1 MNKST
6 EIFDNKLNKI
16 EHYQKFPS
24 MLPFIGKNYGK
35 NNSRKIMLI
44 AESHYLPPKS
54 TISKNPENWYNSNQ
68 TNLSKEEKAWI
79 NTRNILS
86 GDWKPAGHMIFRELN
101 TRMSEFMNVES
112 FRAMTNVAFM
122 NGFQRPAPETGDS
135 IKNFCK
141 PIDYKIGARTINEV
155 VKIIEPD
162 LVIFVSKL
170 SWDKLRWKIPKSEFE
185 VKYDFVCH
193 PGTGGRY
200 WHSKKYEHG
209 LKKFKKIIENELNK
223 NVLQHRV

>member
-6 EIFDNKLNKI
+6 EIFDSKLNEI
-16 EHYQKFPS
+16 EHYQKFPA
-24 MLPFIGKNYGK
+24 MLPFVGKNYGK
-35 NNSRKIMLI
+35 SSSRKIMLI

-54 TISKNPENWYNSNQ
+54 TISKNPEKWYSSTQ
-68 TNLSKEEKAWI
+68 TDLTDEEIAWI
-79 NTRNILS
+79 NTRNILK
-86 GDWKPAGHMIFRELN
+86 GNWKPAGHMIFRELN
-101 TRMSEFMNVES
+101 TRMSEFMNVKE

-141 PIDYKIGARTINEV
+141 SIDYRIGAKTITEV
-155 VKIIEPD
+155 VNIIEPD

-170 SWDKLRWKIPKSEFE
+170 SWDKLRWKIPKSELGIR
-185 VKYDFVCH
+185 YDFVCH

-209 LKKFKKIIENELNK
+209 LKKFKSLIEKELNK
-223 NVLQHRV
+223 NVLQQNV

>member
-6 EIFDNKLNKI
+6 EFFDEKLDLI
-16 EHYQKFPS
+16 EHYQKFPV
-24 MLPFIGKNYGK
+24 MKPFVGKNFGQG
-35 NNSRKIMLI
+35 NSRKIMFV
-44 AESHYLPPKS
+44 AESHYLPPNS
-54 TISKNPENWYNSNQ
+54 TISRIPEKWYKSNQ
-68 TNLSKEEKAWI
+68 KYLTNEEIEWI
-79 NTRNILS
+79 NTRKIL
-86 GDWKPAGHMIFRELN
+86 GGNWKPAGHMIFRELD
-101 TRMSEFMNVES
+101 TRMSEFMNVEK

-141 PIDYKIGARTINEV
+141 PIDYKIGANTIKEV
-155 VKIIEPD
+155 VNIIEPD

-170 SWDKLRWKIPKSEFE
+170 SWDKLRWKIPKSKSE

-209 LKKFKKIIENELNK
+209 LKKFKKIVEQELNK
-223 NVLQHRV
+223 NVLQQRV